1 MEWAD
6 NFTGLQHIGIPTN
19 DMDKTV
25 EFYKKIGFEV
35 AHETKDGDVRVVFL
49 KFRDLI
55 LETYENKEAMKTIQ
69 NVFVILFSI
78 MNGYVILPFIFKK
91 LEQINND
98 EIEKEK
104 ITKSIIFLVAT
115 IIFIFVFETSY
126 FGNIQN
132 NILTMINR

>member
-55 LETYENKEAMKTIQ
+55 LETKKQHCVMVQWTILHLMLL
-69 NVFVILFSI
+69 ILKKHI
-78 MNGYVILPFIFKK
+78 NLLPDYRSRF
-91 LEQINND
+91 
-98 EIEKEK
+98 
-104 ITKSIIFLVAT
+104 
-115 IIFIFVFETSY
+115 
-126 FGNIQN
+126 
-132 NILTMINR
+132 

>member
-49 KFRDLI
+49 KLRDLI
-55 LETYENKEAMKTIQ
+55 LET
-69 NVFVILFSI
+69 
-78 MNGYVILPFIFKK
+78 
-91 LEQINND
+91 
-98 EIEKEK
+98 
-104 ITKSIIFLVAT
+104 
-115 IIFIFVFETSY
+115 
-126 FGNIQN
+126 
-132 NILTMINR
+132 